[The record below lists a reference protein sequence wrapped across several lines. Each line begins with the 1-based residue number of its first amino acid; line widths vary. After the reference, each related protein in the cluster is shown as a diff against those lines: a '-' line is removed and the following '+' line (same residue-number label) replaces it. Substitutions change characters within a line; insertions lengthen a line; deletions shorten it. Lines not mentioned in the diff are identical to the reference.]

1 VSPRVDSSLAD
12 SKTRSKEHK
21 HRGIS
26 FAAEE
31 TVVDNIF
38 YIVGVIVV
46 ILVVGSYLGLA

>member
-1 VSPRVDSSLAD
+1 MSPRVDSSLAD
-12 SKTRSKEHK
+12 AKTRSKDN